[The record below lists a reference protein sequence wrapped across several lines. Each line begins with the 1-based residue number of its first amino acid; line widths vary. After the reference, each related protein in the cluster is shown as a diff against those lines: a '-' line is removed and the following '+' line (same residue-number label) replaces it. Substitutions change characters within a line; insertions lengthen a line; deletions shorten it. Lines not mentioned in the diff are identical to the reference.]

1 MAVDLCR
8 NIYIVVYT
16 TATTGTW
23 MAMRKESSA
32 GGLMKACTSI
42 VCLASV
48 ASKVPPQRAAVM
60 SNDDGGKPSVVAFT
74 AFNTAQQ

>member
-1 MAVDLCR
+1 
-8 NIYIVVYT
+8 
-16 TATTGTW
+16 

-60 SNDDGGKPSVVAFT
+60 SNYDDGGKPSVVAFT

>member
-1 MAVDLCR
+1 
-8 NIYIVVYT
+8 
-16 TATTGTW
+16 
-23 MAMRKESSA
+23 MRKESSA

-60 SNDDGGKPSVVAFT
+60 SNDDGGGGGDKPSVVAFT

>member
-1 MAVDLCR
+1 
-8 NIYIVVYT
+8 
-16 TATTGTW
+16 

-60 SNDDGGKPSVVAFT
+60 SNDDDGGKPSVVAFT

>member
-1 MAVDLCR
+1 
-8 NIYIVVYT
+8 
-16 TATTGTW
+16 

-32 GGLMKACTSI
+32 VGLMKACTSI

-48 ASKVPPQRAAVM
+48 ASKVPPPQRAAVM